1 MDPYTQALTCDTGN
15 HIQVIFCSWKFKLSS
30 LEKQPELPP
39 QATDPS
45 VSQSRTLS
53 RWEVESRSLPIP
65 GRKACLPP
73 GPANIYLYSI
83 QSETDL
89 SGHIKLKLWI
99 THSLVMRTLPWK
111 VRDARPE
118 TLGDGTDLLH
128 PSQDLQTL
136 GKTKGTIN
144 FYYHS
149 TLKRL
154 NTELRETLIKI
165 GDRNLN

>member
-1 MDPYTQALTCDTGN
+1 
-15 HIQVIFCSWKFKLSS
+15 
-30 LEKQPELPP
+30 
-39 QATDPS
+39 
-45 VSQSRTLS
+45 
-53 RWEVESRSLPIP
+53 
-65 GRKACLPP
+65 
-73 GPANIYLYSI
+73 
-83 QSETDL
+83 
-89 SGHIKLKLWI
+89 
-99 THSLVMRTLPWK
+99 MRTLPWK

-136 GKTKGTIN
+136 GKTKGTIT

-154 NTELRETLIKI
+154 NTELTEILIKI